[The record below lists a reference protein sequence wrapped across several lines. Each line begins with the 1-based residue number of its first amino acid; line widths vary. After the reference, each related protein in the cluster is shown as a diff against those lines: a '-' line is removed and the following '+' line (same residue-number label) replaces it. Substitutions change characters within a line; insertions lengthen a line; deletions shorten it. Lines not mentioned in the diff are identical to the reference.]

1 MQIVYN
7 SLTEKEASN
16 NYTCN
21 ICESI
26 IKVSNGEMF
35 TGYLGDRYFK
45 CPVCGKYTVAE
56 EPEEFQKAK
65 DVVYPFS
72 FYNYVKDCTPSP
84 CTDATVNEL
93 IQDVFKDGFDTVK
106 MNMAEF
112 GDTMVLAIED
122 EISGNDSPTYQ
133 LYVCKNVDTTT
144 CTKD

>member
-7 SLTEKEASN
+7 SLTEKEAAN

-45 CPVCGKYTVAE
+45 CPVCGKYTAAE
-56 EPEEFQKAK
+56 EPDEYQKAK

-72 FYNYVKDCTPSP
+72 FYNYISDYKPTP
-84 CTDATVNEL
+84 CTNTTINEL
-93 IQDVFKDGFDTVK
+93 IQDVFKDDFDTVK
-106 MNMAEF
+106 MNTAEF
-112 GDTMVLAIED
+112 GDTMVLAVED
-122 EISGNDSPTYQ
+122 ELDNEGKTIYR
-133 LYVCKNVDTTT
+133 LYVCKNSDVTI

>member
-7 SLTEKEASN
+7 SLTEKEAAN

-35 TGYLGDRYFK
+35 TGYLGDKYFK
-45 CPVCGKYTVAE
+45 CPVCGKYTVTE
-56 EPEEFQKAK
+56 EPEEYQKAK

-72 FYNYVKDCTPSP
+72 FYKYVSDHKPTP
-84 CTDATVNEL
+84 CTDVTVNEL
-93 IQDVFKDGFDTVK
+93 IQDVFKDDFDTVK
-106 MNMAEF
+106 MNMSEF

-122 EISGNDSPTYQ
+122 ETDDEDKPTYQ
-133 LYVCKNVDTTT
+133 LYICKNVDTTT